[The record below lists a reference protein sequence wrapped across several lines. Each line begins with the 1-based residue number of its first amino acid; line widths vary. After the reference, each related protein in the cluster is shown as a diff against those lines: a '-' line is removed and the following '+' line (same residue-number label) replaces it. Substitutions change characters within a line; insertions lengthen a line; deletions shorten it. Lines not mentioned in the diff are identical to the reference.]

1 MGRGKPD
8 SYVAELATK
17 LGRWNR
23 EIAQGDAIADYYEA
37 YHPSL
42 LSLAP
47 RPASS
52 NPPTIS
58 LVARGGN
65 RSNRRRNRRT
75 DHGWPRPKVRPIDT
89 RNSNSNQQQQ
99 HQQHH
104 HENLVTVAPCCI
116 G

>member
-1 MGRGKPD
+1 M
-8 SYVAELATK
+8 
-17 LGRWNR
+17 
-23 EIAQGDAIADYYEA
+23 GDAIADYYEA

-65 RSNRRRNRRT
+65 RTNSNSKNRRSRRT
-75 DHGWPRPKVRPIDT
+75 VNHGWPRPKLRPTDTGNIDS
-89 RNSNSNQQQQ
+89 SNAIMKTSSQPPRVVSD
-99 HQQHH
+99 
-104 HENLVTVAPCCI
+104 EELVQYAYNTI
-116 G
+116 FR